1 MREEIIKP
9 GIIRK
14 IIQKVENDS
23 EQIISEETVDL
34 VLSAFFDT
42 IIETLE
48 NGDCIKL
55 KGYMTIY
62 PKLFNSK
69 QVHNVSDNQIISI
82 PARYKPR
89 IKAGSKLEN
98 ACKKLIAKDGDNSGK
113 SKRYD

>member
-1 MREEIIKP
+1 MKRLKEEIIKP
-9 GIIRK
+9 GIIRN
-14 IIQKVENDS
+14 IIQKVGNENN
-23 EQIISEETVDL
+23 EILSEETVDL

-42 IIETLE
+42 IIQALE
-48 NGDCIKL
+48 NGDCVKL

-98 ACKKLIAKDGDNSGK
+98 ACKKLMNKK
-113 SKRYD
+113 KE

>member
-1 MREEIIKP
+1 MKEEIIKP
-9 GIIRK
+9 GIIRN
-14 IIQKVENDS
+14 IIQKVGNENN
-23 EQIISEETVDL
+23 EILSEETVDL

-42 IIETLE
+42 IIQALE
-48 NGDCIKL
+48 NGDCVKL

-98 ACKKLIAKDGDNSGK
+98 ACKKLMNKK
-113 SKRYD
+113 KE